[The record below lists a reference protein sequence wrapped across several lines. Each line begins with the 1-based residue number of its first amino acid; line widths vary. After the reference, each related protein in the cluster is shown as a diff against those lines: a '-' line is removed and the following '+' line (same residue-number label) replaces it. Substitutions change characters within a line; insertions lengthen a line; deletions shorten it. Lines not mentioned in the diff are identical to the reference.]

1 MVSVSETCLEKQVKD
16 VGQKVLAFLPDNFFS
31 LVCDLAPCEG
41 KEGRLVVRQEDDDGE
56 EEEGSGSEV

>member
-1 MVSVSETCLEKQVKD
+1 MWAKT
-16 VGQKVLAFLPDNFFS
+16 VLAFLPDNFFS

-56 EEEGSGSEV
+56 REGGIQRGVNVEIRG